1 MVSDGER
8 RRRYTRLREEM
19 QAAGY
24 ETLLVAG
31 REGAVGRGA
40 VRYLSDWHIWGGTGY
55 VVVPLHGEPSLI
67 LGSNSQAMWARRI
80 GWLQDVRVGMHGPVP
95 ETVGVLERLGVR
107 GRLGV
112 VGMGRFMAHDDITAF
127 RAGLPGV
134 ELVNADGV
142 FERVRQVKSDEEI
155 RAITLTSEVVA
166 DAMRAFKRVLAPG
179 KTERQ
184 CVAEAWRVA
193 REGGVIDGIAHITH
207 EDPAFIRPPS
217 DRKIGRDDVVKFS
230 MEMAGANGYQIELA
244 AVFSFKEPSA
254 EYRRLFDTVMRAKHK
269 IRSLLRPGVRH
280 TEIAEAVEA
289 IWAEDGWTPNTR
301 VIWDGHG
308 IGLDVIEPPLLLR
321 GSEETL
327 KANMVMNIH
336 PGLAYGDR
344 MLGMYIQDNYVV
356 QDGGAEPLSGWEHR
370 WHVVG

>member
-1 MVSDGER
+1 MVSEGER

-19 QAAGY
+19 EKAGY
-24 ETLLVAG
+24 EIVLVAG

-55 VVVPLHGEPSLI
+55 IVVPLRGEPSLI
-67 LGSNSQAMWARRI
+67 LGSNSQAMWAKRI
-80 GWLQDVRVGMHGPVP
+80 GWIEDVRVGMHGPVP
-95 ETVGVLERLGVR
+95 ETLGVLRRHRVAGT
-107 GRLGV
+107 LGV
-112 VGMGRFMAHDDITAF
+112 VGMGRFMAHDDVRAF
-127 RAGLPGV
+127 RDGLPGV
-134 ELVNADGV
+134 ELANADPT
-142 FERVRQVKSDEEI
+142 FEAVRRIKSDEEI
-155 RAITLTSEVVA
+155 RMITETSEIVA
-166 DAMRAFKRVLAPG
+166 DAMRAFERALAPG

-207 EDPAFIRPPS
+207 EEPAFIRPPT
-217 DRKIGRDDVVKFS
+217 DRKIERGDVVKFS
-230 MEMAGANGYQIELA
+230 MELAGANGYQIELA
-244 AVFSFKEPSA
+244 AVFSFTEPGE
-254 EYRRLFDTVMRAKHK
+254 EYRRMFATVMRAKHK

-321 GSEETL
+321 GSQETL
-327 KANMVMNIH
+327 EANMVMNIH

-356 QDGGAEPLSGWEHR
+356 REGGAEPLSGWEHR